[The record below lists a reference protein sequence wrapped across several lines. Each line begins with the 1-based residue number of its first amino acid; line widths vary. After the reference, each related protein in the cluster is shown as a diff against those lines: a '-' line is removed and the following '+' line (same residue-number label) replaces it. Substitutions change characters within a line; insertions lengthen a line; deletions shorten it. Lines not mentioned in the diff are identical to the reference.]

1 MDFVDEVRTRSGRF
15 AGRVKHWESET
26 PTEEA
31 TKTSLILPFIQMLG
45 YDIFDPAEVVPE
57 FTADIGIKRGEKVD
71 YAIMQRGKP
80 AILIECKKYG
90 SNLAEDA
97 VSQLVRYFGVTNA
110 HFGILTDGISYR
122 FFSDLDQP
130 NVMDPKPFFEFN
142 MLSCSDKAVE
152 ELKRFTKEEF
162 NVDETLEAAAVLKYI
177 EGMKQA
183 LVRQLS
189 TPDEEFS
196 RWLTKQV
203 YSKLLT
209 QAARERFSHLVRQA
223 FREFIDDRINAT
235 LKSALARDTIID
247 EPTPEVVAPEDTAQ
261 PVALEVTTTE
271 EEVQGYELVKAIVSD
286 VVDLDRVFFR
296 DTKSYSMVL
305 LDNNNRKPIL
315 RLYFNSL
322 SNKQIGLPGEGRDSY
337 GRREI
342 PAYSIESVEEITGY
356 ANQIRDVVI
365 RYLKEDGDPRELE

>member
-1 MDFVDEVRTRSGRF
+1 MYPGKGTVV
-15 AGRVKHWESET
+15 
-26 PTEEA
+26 
-31 TKTSLILPFIQMLG
+31 LIR
-45 YDIFDPAEVVPE
+45 PAQTFYER
-57 FTADIGIKRGEKVD
+57 IKVD

-90 SNLAEDA
+90 SDLAEDA

-142 MLSCSDKAVE
+142 MLSCSDKAVG

-209 QAARERFSHLVRQA
+209 QAARERFSNLVRQA

-235 LKSALARDTIID
+235 LKSALARDTIIG

-261 PVALEVTTTE
+261 PVALEITTTE

-322 SNKQIGLPGEGRDSY
+322 SNKQIGLPGEGRDSH

-356 ANQIRDVVI
+356 ANQIRDVVR
-365 RYLKEDGDPRELE
+365 RYLKEDGDPREQA

>member
-15 AGRVKHWESET
+15 AGRVKHWESEP
-26 PTEEA
+26 PTEEG

-45 YDIFDPAEVVPE
+45 YDIFDPTEVVPE

-80 AILIECKKYG
+80 AILIECKRYG

-97 VSQLVRYFGVTNA
+97 ISQLVRYFGVTNA

-142 MLSCSDKAVE
+142 MFSCSDKAVE

-203 YSKLLT
+203 YSKVLT
-209 QAARERFSHLVRQA
+209 QVAKERFSHLVRQA

-286 VVDLDRVFFR
+286 VVGLDRVFFR

-322 SNKQIGLPGEGRDSY
+322 PNKQIGLPGEGRDSY
-337 GRREI
+337 GRRDI
-342 PAYSIESVEEITGY
+342 PAYPIESVEEITGY
-356 ANQIRDVVI
+356 ANQIRDVVR
-365 RYLKEDGDPRELE
+365 RYLKEEGDPRELA

>member
-15 AGRVKHWESET
+15 AERVKHWESEP

-31 TKTSLILPFIQMLG
+31 TKTSLVLPFIQMLG
-45 YDIFDPAEVVPE
+45 YDIFDPTEVVPE

-80 AILIECKKYG
+80 AILIECKRYG

-97 VSQLVRYFGVTNA
+97 LSQLVRYFGVTNA

-183 LVRQLS
+183 LVRQLKY
-189 TPDEEFS
+189 P
-196 RWLTKQV
+196 RRRIQQV
-203 YSKLLT
+203 ADQTGLL
-209 QAARERFSHLVRQA
+209 Q
-223 FREFIDDRINAT
+223 
-235 LKSALARDTIID
+235 
-247 EPTPEVVAPEDTAQ
+247 
-261 PVALEVTTTE
+261 
-271 EEVQGYELVKAIVSD
+271 
-286 VVDLDRVFFR
+286 DLDP
-296 DTKSYSMVL
+296 S
-305 LDNNNRKPIL
+305 
-315 RLYFNSL
+315 
-322 SNKQIGLPGEGRDSY
+322 G
-337 GRREI
+337 
-342 PAYSIESVEEITGY
+342 
-356 ANQIRDVVI
+356 
-365 RYLKEDGDPRELE
+365 